1 MTAVGPG
8 VALGVLVLALGTYGF
23 RVSGPL
29 LSTRI
34 TLSPKASRIMAVAA
48 VVMLTALAVNSA
60 LLDGRAVADWS
71 RPAGVAVGAVL
82 AWRRAPLVLVVL
94 AAAGTAALLRL

>member
-1 MTAVGPG
+1 MIAVSPAVAVG
-8 VALGVLVLALGTYGF
+8 ALVLALGTYGF
-23 RVSGPL
+23 RAAGPL
-29 LSTRI
+29 LSARI
-34 TLSPKASRIMAVAA
+34 TLSPTASRIMAAAA
-48 VVMLTALAVNSA
+48 VVMLTALTVNSA
-60 LLDGRAVADWS
+60 LLDGRELADWS